1 VFAGEHRLPTVI
13 THVATLSN
21 SIALLSNSDSY
32 TAESAGP
39 TVLLPYLL
47 DHQKLELLNI
57 SYLANPPAV
66 PDVWIERIVLMQMK
80 VSKT

>member
-1 VFAGEHRLPTVI
+1 M
-13 THVATLSN
+13 
-21 SIALLSNSDSY
+21 
-32 TAESAGP
+32 AERAGP

-57 SYLANPPAV
+57 SRLANPPAV
-66 PDVWIERIVLMQMK
+66 PDVWTKRIVLMQMK